1 MVKLGQ
7 KITTNAAT
15 LGHHA
20 GRHWHYFKR
29 TLGHGS
35 SAVNLAQGLTTAA
48 GYATGRD
55 MSGTT
60 TMLNS
65 AGKMIDNTQQGMAQ
79 AENVGKALQK
89 QDVAGLAVSGLTA
102 YGDYRTDRK

>member
-1 MVKLGQ
+1 MGKLGE
-7 KITTNAAT
+7 KITTHAQT
-15 LGHHA
+15 LGGHA
-20 GRHWHYFKR
+20 ARHYGYFKK

-35 SAVNLAQGLTTAA
+35 SAINMAQGITAAA

-65 AGKMIDNTQQGMAQ
+65 AGKMIDNTQQGMAH
-79 AENVGKALQK
+79 AKNVGKALQK
-89 QDVAGLAVSGLTA
+89 KDVASLAVSGLTA
-102 YGDYRTDRK
+102 YGDYRTGRK

>member
-1 MVKLGQ
+1 MGKLGE
-7 KITTNAAT
+7 KITTHAQT
-15 LGHHA
+15 LGGHA
-20 GRHWHYFKR
+20 ARHYGYFKK

-35 SAVNLAQGLTTAA
+35 SAINMAQNITAAA
-48 GYATGRD
+48 GYAIGRD

-65 AGKMIDNTQQGMAQ
+65 AGKMIDNTQQGMVQ

-89 QDVAGLAVSGLTA
+89 KDVAGLAVSGLQA
-102 YGDYRTDRK
+102 YGDYRTGRK